1 MSVTQS
7 IMHLNDYAK
16 SISEDESFKEFS
28 HALFI
33 FSEKIKNEKNIND
46 KDIFTQ
52 ELQKEL
58 LKNYE
63 SDEAY
68 KEFFFTQAGAL
79 ALEVDSNGDLDIKK
93 YYENFKNAYKK
104 FQEEEE
110 RLKEE
115 SLQENQTNLEN
126 LSEEDKKEELINE
139 LFQNL
144 DFNESYSTEK
154 EDLNHQIAS
163 YEKTILDEGFIE
175 PLEEEFKEEAE
186 EVKPSELIAFIK
198 DEKQIS
204 YPFNRED
211 TLKNASFMRGFRKE
225 LNALGTKELEEMISA
240 MKAKNEALRKE
251 LDELK
256 NKKEGLLRQ
265 LEGEMVANS
274 NLSLAKDELEA
285 TKEEQM
291 KEELGEV
298 TYTKADEE
306 QRDNRLEIR
315 AETNTQQN
323 SQEEPLQEKEN
334 QSLNEKSNALLE
346 EIAQKRAEADK
357 MSESRANFMNDEMF
371 EKEMKTEEESKQENQ
386 NSNENSQTNKIRKR

>member
-104 FQEEEE
+104 FQEEE

-298 TYTKADEE
+298 TYTKAGEE

-323 SQEEPLQEKEN
+323 SQEKPLQEKEN

>member
-104 FQEEEE
+104 FQEEE

-291 KEELGEV
+291 KEELDEV
-298 TYTKADEE
+298 TYTKAGEE

-315 AETNTQQN
+315 SETNTQQN

-371 EKEMKTEEESKQENQ
+371 EKEMKDEEESKQENQ

>member
-104 FQEEEE
+104 FQEEE

-163 YEKTILDEGFIE
+163 YENALLDEGFIE

-291 KEELGEV
+291 KEELDEV
-298 TYTKADEE
+298 TYTKAGEE

-315 AETNTQQN
+315 SETNTQQN

-371 EKEMKTEEESKQENQ
+371 EKEMKDEEESKQENQ

>member
-104 FQEEEE
+104 FQEEE

-163 YEKTILDEGFIE
+163 YENALLDEGFIE

-298 TYTKADEE
+298 TYTKAGEE

-371 EKEMKTEEESKQENQ
+371 EKEMKDEEESKQENQ

>member
-104 FQEEEE
+104 FQEEE

-163 YEKTILDEGFIE
+163 YENALLDEGFIE

-291 KEELGEV
+291 KEELDEV
-298 TYTKADEE
+298 TYTKAGEE

-315 AETNTQQN
+315 SETNTQQN

>member
-104 FQEEEE
+104 FQEEE

-291 KEELGEV
+291 KEELDEV
-298 TYTKADEE
+298 TYTKAGEE

-371 EKEMKTEEESKQENQ
+371 EKEMKDEEESKQENQ

>member
-1 MSVTQS
+1 MY
-7 IMHLNDYAK
+7 LNDYAK
-16 SISEDESFKEFS
+16 SISQDESFKEFS